1 MTAAL
6 PPVGGT
12 AKSRSRQMDPAARL
26 RVLLLLAFLIVGTIF
41 GVIRL
46 ALDMELSGRIDYTW
60 IVVLVVIDGVIASF
74 VILQIRSREIQFGEV
89 QVRLDSRAKE
99 EGSAGAGWT
108 LASFDNGLVMQGQ
121 RQGPIVSFYLCY
133 DASRQR
139 YAPTM
144 AEIQEYT
151 RGFGVMRPVQTISAT
166 KGDPSARAL
175 LEQLRN
181 QIGAKRARMVFQKR
195 RPEKRPTVRAPSW
208 IVGVTLFWPKWS
220 MNADAI
226 LNGLDPIEALLDS
239 AQRQYFAPA
248 MAAG

>member
-89 QVRLDSRAKE
+89 QC
-99 EGSAGAGWT
+99 
-108 LASFDNGLVMQGQ
+108 GL
-121 RQGPIVSFYLCY
+121 
-133 DASRQR
+133 
-139 YAPTM
+139 
-144 AEIQEYT
+144 
-151 RGFGVMRPVQTISAT
+151 
-166 KGDPSARAL
+166 PS
-175 LEQLRN
+175 
-181 QIGAKRARMVFQKR
+181 GAKMKG
-195 RPEKRPTVRAPSW
+195 PP
-208 IVGVTLFWPKWS
+208 VGGGPPPRL
-220 MNADAI
+220 A
-226 LNGLDPIEALLDS
+226 
-239 AQRQYFAPA
+239 
-248 MAAG
+248 

>member
-1 MTAAL
+1 
-6 PPVGGT
+6 
-12 AKSRSRQMDPAARL
+12 MDPAARL

-89 QVRLDSRAKE
+89 QVRLASRAKE

-175 LEQLRN
+175 WSNSATRS
-181 QIGAKRARMVFQKR
+181 ARSERGWSFRSGGR
-195 RPEKRPTVRAPSW
+195 RSVRPYARHLGLSVSLSSGPS
-208 IVGVTLFWPKWS
+208 G
-220 MNADAI
+220 
-226 LNGLDPIEALLDS
+226 
-239 AQRQYFAPA
+239 R
-248 MAAG
+248 